1 MCLTVPGRIVSIER
15 ESSEV
20 RVARVDFGSVER
32 KAYLLYT
39 PDAEVGDFVIV
50 QAGYAIRRLSEAEAA
65 EALAHH
71 RELAAL
77 ARSEAGAIAQTGT
90 ARPSAATP

>member
-1 MCLTVPGRIVSIER
+1 MCLTVPGRIVSIET
-15 ESSEV
+15 EGPEV

-32 KAYLLYT
+32 TVYLLYT
-39 PDAEVGDFVIV
+39 PEAEVGDFVIV
-50 QAGYAIRRLSEAEAA
+50 QAGYAIRRLGEAEAA

-77 ARSEAGAIAQTGT
+77 ARSEAGADARTGPAQ
-90 ARPSAATP
+90 PSAATS